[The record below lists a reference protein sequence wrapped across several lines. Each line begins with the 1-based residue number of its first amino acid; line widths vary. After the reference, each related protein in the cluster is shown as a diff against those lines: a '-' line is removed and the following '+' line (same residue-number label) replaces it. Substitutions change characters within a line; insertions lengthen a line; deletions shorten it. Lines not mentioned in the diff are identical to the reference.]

1 MSFQVPLPVESNRQP
16 IMAPGTVC
24 DNTYELWSTNKTPL
38 KLNIEGF
45 YWGLYRQE
53 ATTWLNLAIQSPT
66 RFSPRSQTYLAW
78 PRAPGKRKQ
87 AFPIDGT
94 VSINNPTWPQ
104 ARKDLLIRLH
114 VSMAQRFSSKNWS
127 KASLEDL
134 EAVELGQCRPPGLTF
149 SLFFFYMMIFFFLI
163 GG

>member
-53 ATTWLNLAIQSPT
+53 ATT
-66 RFSPRSQTYLAW
+66 
-78 PRAPGKRKQ
+78 
-87 AFPIDGT
+87 
-94 VSINNPTWPQ
+94 
-104 ARKDLLIRLH
+104 
-114 VSMAQRFSSKNWS
+114 
-127 KASLEDL
+127 
-134 EAVELGQCRPPGLTF
+134 
-149 SLFFFYMMIFFFLI
+149 
-163 GG
+163 